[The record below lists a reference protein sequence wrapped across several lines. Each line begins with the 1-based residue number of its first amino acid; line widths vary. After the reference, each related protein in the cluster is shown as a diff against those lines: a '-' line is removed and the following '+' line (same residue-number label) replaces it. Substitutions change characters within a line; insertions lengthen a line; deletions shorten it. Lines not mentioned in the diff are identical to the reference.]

1 MRRSPKKGLWAL
13 LRRMFEKPKGR
24 HLVAASTPPSPWP
37 AAALG
42 PEVTHRHS
50 VNPVDSVPPGPTADS
65 MSPSAITVGQAPSQA
80 VSVPAGFATIR
91 LIFTDGSV
99 VALPEGSL
107 EGRRAQYLARWVL
120 EAGRRS

>member
-13 LRRMFEKPKGR
+13 LRRMFERPKGG
-24 HLVAASTPPSPWP
+24 HLIVASTPSPSPT
-37 AAALG
+37 AALA
-42 PEVTHRHS
+42 PKMTHRQS
-50 VNPVDSVPPGPTADS
+50 VSPVLSPPPEGAVGLT
-65 MSPSAITVGQAPSQA
+65 SPSAIRVEGKATPA

-107 EGRRAQYLARWVL
+107 EERRAQYLARWVL